1 MKFTTFEESIGNGRA
16 NSERKGPDPK
26 LRMRQ
31 GETQIFGKQELI
43 KGTTSVYKMVSNPFS
58 VPTEIFTSSL
68 SFFPSGDRLRVNRF
82 NPEDMNI

>member
-1 MKFTTFEESIGNGRA
+1 MVHLLYAQLPGKKKSLWEISMKFTTFEESFGNGRA

-43 KGTTSVYKMVSNPFS
+43 KGTTSVYKTVSNPFL
-58 VPTEIFTSSL
+58 VPT
-68 SFFPSGDRLRVNRF
+68 
-82 NPEDMNI
+82 